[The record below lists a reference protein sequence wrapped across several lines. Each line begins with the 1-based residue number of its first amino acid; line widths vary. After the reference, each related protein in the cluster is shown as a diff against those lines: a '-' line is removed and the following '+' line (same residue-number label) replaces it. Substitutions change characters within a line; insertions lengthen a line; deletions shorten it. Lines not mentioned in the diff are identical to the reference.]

1 MSSCCTSGGGGGGGA
16 IDLLRVLRITQEDL
30 GRSRCTPGVWTM
42 LVRLRSVSSPPIG
55 ERELKRGSERSVM
68 SISARLIRVEGRAK
82 SMMLMEGSFRMSDG
96 SSQKLF
102 SGLDNSITELSRI
115 AVDFVGRGRKLTR
128 GGGGGGGGISTDFTV
143 FALLGAFFFDFLTIF
158 KLLQKS
164 QFHSIFPSIH
174 TKL

>member
-1 MSSCCTSGGGGGGGA
+1 M
-16 IDLLRVLRITQEDL
+16 LRVLRITQEDL

-42 LVRLRSVSSPPIG
+42 LVRLRSVSSPAG
-55 ERELKRGSERSVM
+55 ERVLKRGSDRSVM

-102 SGLDNSITELSRI
+102 SGLDSIITELSRI
-115 AVDFVGRGRKLTR
+115 ADDFVGRGRKLTR

-164 QFHSIFPSIH
+164 QFHSISPSIR